1 MVFAAIQSG
10 VLSVVLFWAMW
21 FVLGRVAPMVRAR
34 WQQALAL
41 WLMREN
47 QPRWLSRLGLRLLP
61 RVEQHCGVGCAD
73 CGTCA

>member
-1 MVFAAIQSG
+1 MAFALIQAG
-10 VLSVVLFWAMW
+10 VLALLLLWAVW
-21 FVLGRVAPMVRAR
+21 FVLGQAAPKLRAR
-34 WQQALAL
+34 GQQSLAL
-41 WLMREN
+41 WLMGEG